1 MTPYF
6 QDDLVTLY
14 LGDCTEVD
22 AWLSADVLITDP
34 PYGVAYVSNSSKY
47 GSTDPIVA
55 DNDTTLRDA
64 ALLKWGGSGD
74 KPALVFGSW
83 KAQRPPGVR
92 QLLVWDKGD
101 SPGMGDLD
109 MPWGPGHEEVYVF
122 GKGWSG
128 RRRTNVIRVKTMGA
142 MDTER
147 PNHPTPKPLGLMEH
161 LVSYAP
167 PGVIADPF
175 AGSGATLLAAR
186 TYGRSAI
193 GVEIRE
199 AYCEMIASRLSQG
212 LLFTL

>member
-1 MTPYF
+1 
-6 QDDLVTLY
+6 
-14 LGDCTEVD
+14 
-22 AWLSADVLITDP
+22 
-34 PYGVAYVSNSSKY
+34 
-47 GSTDPIVA
+47 
-55 DNDTTLRDA
+55 
-64 ALLKWGGSGD
+64 
-74 KPALVFGSW
+74 
-83 KAQRPPGVR
+83 
-92 QLLVWDKGD
+92 
-101 SPGMGDLD
+101 MGDLD

-212 LLFTL
+212 LLFAL